1 MLTNN
6 MGKLP
11 LRGVFLAYDHGLE
24 HGPTDFN
31 ELNVSPKY
39 IIDLAKKAEVDA
51 LIFLKGSAMHYYNK
65 KEIGIPLILKLN
77 GKTRLYGG
85 EPFST
90 QNTSVSEAIKIGA
103 AAVGY
108 TVYWGSKYEKYM
120 VREFGKIEEEAHSLG
135 LPVIMWSY
143 PRGKTIPDDE
153 SPEIVAYAARAAFEM
168 GADIVKL
175 KYPDDDSKLDWI
187 VKSADKTKVFLAGG
201 KKLDT
206 ENIEQHV
213 KKAIGSGFSGMAIGR
228 NIWQSDNPVERIK
241 ELKSI
246 IKD

>member
-1 MLTNN
+1 MFIDN
-6 MGKLP
+6 MEKLP

-39 IIDLAKKAEVDA
+39 IIDLANKAEVDA
-51 LIFLKGSAMHYYNK
+51 LILLKGSAMHYYNK
-65 KEIGIPLILKLN
+65 KEINIPLILKLN

-90 QNTSVSEAIKIGA
+90 QSTSVSEAVKLGA

-108 TVYWGSKYEKYM
+108 TIYWGSKYEKYM
-120 VREFGKIEEEAHSLG
+120 VREFGRIEEEAHSIG
-135 LPVIMWSY
+135 LPVVMWSY
-143 PRGKTIPDDE
+143 PRGKNIQDDE
-153 SPEIVAYAARAAFEM
+153 APEIVSYAARAAFEM

-175 KYPDDDSKLDWI
+175 KYPDDDSNLEWI

-213 KKAIGSGFSGMAIGR
+213 KKAIGAGFSGIAIGR

-241 ELKSI
+241 EIKSVLK
-246 IKD
+246 D

>member
-1 MLTNN
+1 ME
-6 MGKLP
+6 KLP
-11 LRGVFLAYDHGLE
+11 LKGVFLAYDHGLE

-39 IIDLAKKAEVDA
+39 IIDLADKAEVDA
-51 LIFLKGSAMHYYNK
+51 LILLKGSAIHYYDK
-65 KEIGIPLILKLN
+65 KKSSIPLILKLN
-77 GKTRLYGG
+77 GKTRLYNG

-90 QNTSVSEAIKIGA
+90 QNTSVDEAVKLGA

-135 LPVIMWSY
+135 LPVVMWSY
-143 PRGKTIPDDE
+143 PRGKTIADDE

-175 KYPDDDSKLDWI
+175 KYPDDDSKLDWV

-201 KKLDT
+201 KKL
-206 ENIEQHV
+206 ESINIEQHV
-213 KKAIGSGFSGMAIGR
+213 KKAIDAGFSGMAVGR

-241 ELKSI
+241 EIKNI
-246 IKD
+246 ITG

>member
-1 MLTNN
+1 M
-6 MGKLP
+6 
-11 LRGVFLAYDHGLE
+11 RGVFLAYDHGLE

-39 IIDLAKKAEVDA
+39 IIDIAQKSEVDA
-51 LIFLKGSAMHYYNK
+51 LILLKGSARHYYDK
-65 KEIGIPLILKLN
+65 KKISIPLILKLN
-77 GKTRLYGG
+77 GKTRLFDG

-90 QNTSVSEAIKIGA
+90 QNTSVEEAVKLGA

-108 TVYWGSKYEKYM
+108 TIYFGSKYEKFM
-120 VREFGKIEEEAHSLG
+120 IREFGKIEEEAHSIG

-143 PRGKTIPDDE
+143 PRGKNIKDDE
-153 SPEIVAYAARAAFEM
+153 SPEIVAYAARAAFEL

-175 KYPDDDSKLDWI
+175 KYPDDDSKLNWV

-201 KKLDT
+201 KKLDD
-206 ENIEQHV
+206 ENILQHV
-213 KKAIGSGFSGMAIGR
+213 KKAVDSGFSGIAIGR

-241 ELKSI
+241 EIKSI
-246 IKD
+246 VKD

>member
-1 MLTNN
+1 
-6 MGKLP
+6 MGKFP
-11 LRGVFLAYDHGLE
+11 LKGVFLAYDHGLE

-39 IIDLAKKAEVDA
+39 IIDIAKKAEVNA
-51 LIFLKGSAMHYYNK
+51 IVLLKGSALHYYDK
-65 KEIGIPLILKLN
+65 KEISIPLILKLN

-90 QNTSVSEAIKIGA
+90 QNTSVEEAIKLGA
-103 AAVGY
+103 SAVGY

-120 VREFGKIEEEAHSLG
+120 VREFGRIEEEAHSLG

-143 PRGKTIPDDE
+143 PRGKTITDDE
-153 SPEIVAYAARAAFEM
+153 SSEIVSYAARAAFES

-175 KYPDDDSKLDWI
+175 KYPNDDSKLDWI

-201 KKLDT
+201 KKIDT
-206 ENIEQHV
+206 ENIEEHI
-213 KKAIGSGFSGMAIGR
+213 KKAADSGFSGIAIGR
-228 NIWQSDNPVERIK
+228 NIWQSSNPVERIK
-241 ELKSI
+241 EIKRILK
-246 IKD
+246 D